1 MYRYYELSLKDKV
14 AKADSLK
21 ELAGTKKVVT
31 TLKTEIVLGDV
42 VFEKGDRVVI
52 QVEQNGAIYMFPCDS
67 FNEFNS
73 HNCYSVTYY
82 GTEKKELKRAGAIK
96 CHKVTSIYQFADTFD
111 IDYEAS
117 TKLNEIMEKAKT
129 HADTAHVNVNR
140 TLDSS
145 KLYDGGAWYTSEV
158 VEILGKLTLVFFPI
172 TVLFA
177 LLLSSIEIMAATL
190 LEIIVFAGAAI
201 RTKHV
206 YKLIETRKKDIYNDL
221 EAYLDRAG
229 SEARSIVGNRSISVI
244 HREPV
249 LDTFGEKLN

>member
-1 MYRYYELSLKDKV
+1 MYRYSELSLKDKV
-14 AKADSLK
+14 AKADALK

-67 FNEFNS
+67 LNVFNS
-73 HNCYSVTYY
+73 YNCYSVTYS

-96 CHKVTSIYQFADTFD
+96 CHQVTSMYQFVDTFD

-129 HADTAHVNVNR
+129 HADTAHVDVNR

-177 LLLSSIEIMAATL
+177 LLLSSMEIMAATL
-190 LEIIVFAGAAI
+190 LEVIVFIGVAI

-206 YKLIETRKKDIYNDL
+206 YKLIDTREKDIYKDL
-221 EAYLDRAG
+221 DAYLDRAG
-229 SEARSIVGNRSISVI
+229 SEARSIVGNRTISVV